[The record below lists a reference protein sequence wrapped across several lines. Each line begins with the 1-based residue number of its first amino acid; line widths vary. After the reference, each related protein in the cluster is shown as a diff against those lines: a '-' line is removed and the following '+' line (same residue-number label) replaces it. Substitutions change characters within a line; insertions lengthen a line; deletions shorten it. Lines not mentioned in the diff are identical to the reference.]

1 MRVGKRI
8 CKVPVLVIIGVDK
21 DGYKTVLGFQSG
33 DKESATSWREFFK
46 DLKMRGLRSNELR
59 SLKRRWQT
67 Q

>member
-8 CKVPVLVIIGVDK
+8 CKVPVLVIIRVDK